1 MRKRSLQLLLLLLL
15 AALLVPACNRDGFD
29 KSDLDITEVCLKV
42 RGSMVFSYTPGSSQ
56 MALNRGRKEF
66 RAGTDTMSDYFLLRL
81 SELPRESGQVLTGT
95 LKWTTSDEIGSRTGL
110 SFKVE
115 RIADDGTVWLWNAS
129 QKITV
134 VMRLLN

>member
-1 MRKRSLQLLLLLLL
+1 MRKRSIQLLVLLLL
-15 AALLVPACNRDGFD
+15 AAPLLSSCNRDGFD
-29 KSDLDITEVCLKV
+29 RSDFDITEVCLKV
-42 RGSMVFSYTPGSSQ
+42 RGSVVFAYTPGNSQ

-81 SELPRESGQVLTGT
+81 SELPQETGQVLTGT
-95 LKWTTSDEIGSRTGL
+95 LKWTTSDDIVSRTGL

-115 RIADDGTVWLWNAS
+115 RVADDGTVWLWNAS